1 MAIKWL
7 TADMSAL
14 LRQNEHVNKKF
25 LKTWV
30 HSEFELLNI
39 RI

>member
-1 MAIKWL
+1 MPIKWL

-14 LRQNEHVNKKF
+14 LRQNEHVDKK
-25 LKTWV
+25 LKNPWV
-30 HSEFELLNI
+30 YSEFELLNI